1 MKSVNSRVK
10 LTALGLLAAGIIAIV
25 LFAAPA
31 RAAQATDGS
40 VLPFPPTPSASVA
53 GPTLQESTHQ
63 RRVEPNRLPEGAPNI
78 LIILL
83 DDVGFGLPDT
93 FGGEIHTPTLTR
105 LAQDGISYSAFHTTS
120 ICSPT
125 RAALLTGRNHQR
137 VGSGTIAERAVD
149 WDGYVGVI
157 PKSSATVA
165 EVLHE
170 YGYKTAAFGKWHNT
184 PTTETTAMGPFDRWP
199 TGYGFDYFYGFLA
212 GETSQWEPRLF
223 ENTTPIEP
231 PHTPTYHLSE
241 DLADRAIAWIRRHQ
255 AFSPDK
261 PFLIYWAPGAA
272 HGPHHIFK

>member
-165 EVLHE
+165 EVLARLRLQDRGVRQVAQHAHQPRPRRW
-170 YGYKTAAFGKWHNT
+170 GRSTAGRPATASTISTVSSPARPRSGSRGCSKTRPRSSRRT
-184 PTTETTAMGPFDRWP
+184 PR
-199 TGYGFDYFYGFLA
+199 
-212 GETSQWEPRLF
+212 
-223 ENTTPIEP
+223 PI
-231 PHTPTYHLSE
+231 
-241 DLADRAIAWIRRHQ
+241 I
-255 AFSPDK
+255 
-261 PFLIYWAPGAA
+261 
-272 HGPHHIFK
+272 